1 MGILIIDFSQVV
13 ISGLQGAVSSSKINV
28 LDEDLI
34 RHLMLN
40 SVRSAVFKFKRD
52 YSNIIIACDSRNYWR
67 KEVFPHYKSGRKK
80 NRDKSALDWAMI
92 FDVMTKVKQELKENF
107 PYKVIEVDRAEA
119 DDIFGTLVP
128 RLASNESIM
137 MVSSDGDFK
146 QLHQYGDVKQYSSML
161 KVFVK
166 SPNPQLEL
174 KEKIL
179 IGDRGDCI
187 PSCLSNDDVFI
198 LGIRQKPLTAKIKE
212 RLLLLDF
219 NDPTIEFARNIQ
231 RNKLLIDLTMI
242 PQNIK
247 DSIIDEYEKEQTGS
261 KNMIMKY
268 FIKNKLSMLLEC
280 IDEF

>member
-80 NRDKSALDWAMI
+80 NRDKSTLDWAMI

-146 QLHQYGDVKQYSSML
+146 QLHQYGDVKQYSSMM

-179 IGDRGDCI
+179 TGDSGDGI

-212 RLLLLDF
+212 RLLTLDF

-242 PQNIK
+242 PQDVK
-247 DSIIDEYEKEQTGS
+247 DAIIEEYEMDQTGS

-268 FIKNKLSMLLEC
+268 FIKNRLNMLLEC

>member
-1 MGILIIDFSQVV
+1 MGVLIIDFSQVV
-13 ISGLQGAVSSSKINV
+13 ISGLQGAMSSSRINV
-28 LDEDLI
+28 LDKDLC

-40 SVRSAVFKFKRD
+40 SIRTSVFKFKRD
-52 YSNIIIACDSRNYWR
+52 YKNIIIACDSKSYWR
-67 KEVFPHYKSGRKK
+67 KEVFPHYKAGRKK
-80 NRDKSALDWAMI
+80 NRDKSTLDWAMI
-92 FDVMTKVKQELKENF
+92 FEVMTEVKQELKEHF

-128 RLASNESIM
+128 RLASNESVM

-179 IGDRGDCI
+179 TGDSGDGI
-187 PSCLSNDDVFI
+187 PSCLSNDDVFV

-212 RLLLLDF
+212 RLLPLDF
-219 NDPTIEFARNIQ
+219 NDPSIEFSRNIQ
-231 RNKLLIDLTMI
+231 RNKLLIDLSMI
-242 PQNIK
+242 PQDVK
-247 DSIIDEYEKEQTGS
+247 DAIIEEYEKEQTGS

-268 FIKNKLSMLLEC
+268 FIKNRLNMLLEC

>member
-67 KEVFPHYKSGRKK
+67 KEVFPHYKAGRKK
-80 NRDKSALDWAMI
+80 NRDKSVLDWAMI

-146 QLHQYGDVKQYSSML
+146 QLHQYGDVKQYSSMM

-179 IGDRGDCI
+179 TGDSGDGI

-212 RLLLLDF
+212 RLLPLDF
-219 NDPTIEFARNIQ
+219 NDPTIEFSRNIQ

-242 PQNIK
+242 PQDVK
-247 DSIIDEYEKEQTGS
+247 DAIVEEYEKEQTGS

>member
-146 QLHQYGDVKQYSSML
+146 QLHQYGDVKQYSSMM

-179 IGDRGDCI
+179 KGDSGDGICNI
-187 PSCLSNDDVFI
+187 ISPADSLV
-198 LGIRQKPLTAKIKE
+198 LGVRQKSMTK
-212 RLLLLDF
+212 LLLEKYITLNFD
-219 NDPTIEFARNIQ
+219 DPTIENYENIQ
-231 RNKLLIDLTMI
+231 RNKMLIDLTMI
-242 PQNIK
+242 PLDIK
-247 DSIIDEYEKEQTGS
+247 NYIIDEYEKEQTGS

>member
-13 ISGLQGAVSSSKINV
+13 ISGLQGAVSSSNLKV

-40 SVRSAVFKFKRD
+40 SVRSAVFKFKKD
-52 YSNIIIACDSRNYWR
+52 YNNIIIACDSRNYWR

-80 NRDKSALDWAMI
+80 SRDNSALDWAMI

-179 IGDRGDCI
+179 TGDRGDGI
-187 PSCLSNDDVFI
+187 PSCLSNDDVFV

-212 RLLLLDF
+212 RLLPLDF
-219 NDPTIEFARNIQ
+219 NDPTIEFSRNIQ

-242 PQNIK
+242 PQDVK
-247 DSIIDEYEKEQTGS
+247 DAIIEEYEKDQTGS

-268 FIKNKLSMLLEC
+268 MIKHRLSMLLEC

>member
-13 ISGLQGAVSSSKINV
+13 ISGLQGAVSSSKLKV

-40 SVRSAVFKFKRD
+40 SVRSAVFKFKKD
-52 YSNIIIACDSRNYWR
+52 YSNIIIACDSRSYWR
-67 KEVFPHYKSGRKK
+67 KEVFPHYKAGRKK
-80 NRDKSALDWAMI
+80 SRDKSALDWAMI
-92 FDVMTKVKQELKENF
+92 FDVMTRVKQELKENF

-146 QLHQYGDVKQYSSML
+146 QLHQYGDVKQYSSMM

-179 IGDRGDCI
+179 TGDSGDGV
-187 PSCLSNDDVFI
+187 PSCLSNDDVFV

-212 RLLLLDF
+212 RLLPLDF

-242 PQNIK
+242 PFDIK
-247 DSIIDEYEKEQTGS
+247 NAIVEEYEKDQTGS